1 MFGMGFLEIFLVLIV
16 AVIAL
21 GPEKLPNAAVDIAKM
36 FKKLKDSVDDAKST
50 LDDELNKSG
59 LKTEAEKFK
68 DTMGIDRLASLNI
81 DTIMDDDWDDKPKK
95 DKKKK
100 KSKEDDK
107 SQEEDTKPELVQQMK
122 SSEPMS
128 VASAPTSVKVEQTI
142 TEDKKEA

>member
-21 GPEKLPNAAVDIAKM
+21 GPEKLPNAAVDIVKM
-36 FKKLKDSVDDAKST
+36 FKKLKSSVDDAKST
-50 LDDELNKSG
+50 LDEELNKTG

-95 DKKKK
+95 EKKKK
-100 KSKEDDK
+100 KDK
-107 SQEEDTKPELVQQMK
+107 SSNDDETAEVQSVEQIK
-122 SSEPMS
+122 SAEPMM
-128 VASAPTSVKVEQTI
+128 VASAPTSVKVEVPT
-142 TEDKKEA
+142 TEETKKEA